1 MTRRLSDR
9 DGRVPL
15 PDRIKDAREVLGWT
29 REILAAYS
37 GVSVSTI
44 GRIERGEMKPRAGS
58 IIALAIALGIPVEEL
73 AAEAGMNLRI
83 PPEDRA

>member
-1 MTRRLSDR
+1 
-9 DGRVPL
+9 VPL
-15 PDRIKDAREVLGWT
+15 SDRIKDAREVLGWT

-58 IIALAIALGIPVEEL
+58 VIALAMALGIPTEEL
-73 AAEAGMNLRI
+73 AAEAGLTLGV
-83 PPEDRA
+83 PPGERD